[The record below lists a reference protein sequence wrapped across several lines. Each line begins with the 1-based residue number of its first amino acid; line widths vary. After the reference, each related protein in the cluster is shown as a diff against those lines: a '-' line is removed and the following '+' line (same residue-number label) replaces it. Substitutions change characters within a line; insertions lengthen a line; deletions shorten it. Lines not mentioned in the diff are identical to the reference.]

1 MPGRNGKRHAAATVA
16 IATTIALALGTASAP
31 DAGAL
36 GHRGRL
42 LKMVN
47 VTRERHDLRR
57 LRIDRSFSRDAVR
70 HTRRMVTENRVFD
83 PPNLADYLADEPWEE
98 IGASV
103 SGCAGTLRGLHR
115 AWMRHHA
122 HRVIMLEPKLR
133 RIGIGVI
140 KNRSR
145 NICGRGSFW
154 SSELF
159 YG

>member
-16 IATTIALALGTASAP
+16 LATTIALALGTAFAP
-31 DAGAL
+31 HAGAL
-36 GHRGRL
+36 GYRGRM

-47 VTRERHDLRR
+47 ATRERHDLRR

-70 HTRRMVTENRVFD
+70 HTRRMVTQNRVFD

-103 SGCAGTLRGLHR
+103 SGCAGSLRGLHR
-115 AWMRHHA
+115 AWMRHRA